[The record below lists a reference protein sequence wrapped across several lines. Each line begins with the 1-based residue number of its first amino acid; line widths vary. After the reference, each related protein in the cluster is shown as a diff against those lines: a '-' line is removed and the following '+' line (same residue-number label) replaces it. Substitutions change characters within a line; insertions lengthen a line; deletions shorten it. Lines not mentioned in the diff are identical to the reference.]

1 MKEGHKMKETHA
13 VATEILRQLG
23 GRRFLAMTGAKIM
36 SFESLDEKR
45 KWPGLL
51 IHFPIGKIKRIKIA
65 LAPSDTYT
73 LQFMTKTGKVI
84 NELDDIYADV
94 LQRVISDHTGLAL
107 HL

>member
-1 MKEGHKMKETHA
+1 MQNSSI

-23 GRRFLAMTGAKIM
+23 GHRFLAMTGAKIM
-36 SFESLDEKR
+36 SFYVLDEKR

-65 LAPSDTYT
+65 LAPCDTYT
-73 LQFMTKTGKVI
+73 LQFMNAKGTLL
-84 NELDDIYADV
+84 NELDDVYADV

>member
-1 MKEGHKMKETHA
+1 MAEKQAEI
-13 VATEILRQLG
+13 ATEILRQLG
-23 GRRFLAMTGAKIM
+23 GRRFLAMTGAKVM
-36 SFESLDEKR
+36 SFESLDENR

-51 IHFPIGKIKRIKIA
+51 IHFPIGKIKRVKIA
-65 LAPSDTYT
+65 LAPCDTYT
-73 LQFMTKTGKVI
+73 LQFMTVRGNII